1 MWTSK
6 AISFG
11 AAEIHFQP
19 LSPDLRTNKNHC
31 HLVSAVPL
39 EDGV

>member
-11 AAEIHFQP
+11 DAEIHFQS
-19 LSPDLRTNKNHC
+19 LSSDLRTNKNHC